1 MASLAPSH
9 LTVKPSAKAAIIA
22 KAYRS
27 ALRNLGRG
35 QVKLH
40 ASGTKAEIPLPIEV
54 AKVLGSMLTALG
66 DGRSVSISAEGG
78 ELTSVEAAKRL
89 GVSRPFIIAQIEA
102 GRLPCRMVGSHRRI
116 KIDDLEAFRIRMER
130 SDKAMQEL
138 ADQAQQ
144 LRMGY

>member
-9 LTVKPSAKAAIIA
+9 LTVKP
-22 KAYRS
+22 YRS

>member
-1 MASLAPSH
+1 
-9 LTVKPSAKAAIIA
+9 
-22 KAYRS
+22 
-27 ALRNLGRG
+27 
-35 QVKLH
+35 
-40 ASGTKAEIPLPIEV
+40 
-54 AKVLGSMLTALG
+54 MLTALG

>member
-1 MASLAPSH
+1 M
-9 LTVKPSAKAAIIA
+9 
-22 KAYRS
+22 
-27 ALRNLGRG
+27 
-35 QVKLH
+35 
-40 ASGTKAEIPLPIEV
+40 
-54 AKVLGSMLTALG
+54 
-66 DGRSVSISAEGG
+66 
-78 ELTSVEAAKRL
+78 EAAKRL